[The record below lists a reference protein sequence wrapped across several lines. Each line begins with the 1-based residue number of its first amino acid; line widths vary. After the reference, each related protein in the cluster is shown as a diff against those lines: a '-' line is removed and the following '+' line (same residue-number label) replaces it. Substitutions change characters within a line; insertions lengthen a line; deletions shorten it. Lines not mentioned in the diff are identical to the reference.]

1 MSSIAE
7 LCRRAAGRFIV
18 LEGIDGAG
26 TTTQGQTLAA
36 TFERHGHPARFTHEP
51 SALPIGQLLRQ
62 FLVGNAGAARPDWD
76 GMALLFAADRL
87 DHVARE
93 IEPWLAAGITVV
105 CDRYDLS
112 TLAYQSATAGDEQAA
127 LPWLRAINQRA
138 RRPDV
143 TLVLDVDAGVAEA
156 RRALRGGEPE
166 LFERRELQRRL
177 ASIYAE
183 AEQLA
188 TGDLLLHIDA
198 NGTLAEVEA
207 RVLAALETAMQ
218 RGA

>member
-1 MSSIAE
+1 MSSLAE
-7 LCRRAAGRFIV
+7 ICRRAAGRFIV

-26 TTTQGQTLAA
+26 TTTQGQALVA
-36 TFERHGHPARFTHEP
+36 TFERHGHAARFTHQP
-51 SALPIGQLLRQ
+51 SALPVGKLLRQ
-62 FLVGNAGAARPDWD
+62 FIGGGAGAPRPDWD

-143 TLVLDVDAGVAEA
+143 TLVLDVDASVAEA
-156 RRALRGGEPE
+156 RRAQRGGEPE
-166 LFERRELQRRL
+166 LFERRDLQRRL

-183 AEQLA
+183 AEQLV
-188 TGDLLLHIDA
+188 TGDRLLHVDA

-207 RVLAALETAMQ
+207 RLLAALEVAT
-218 RGA
+218 R

>member
-1 MSSIAE
+1 MSSPAE
-7 LCRRAAGRFIV
+7 ICRRMAGRFIV

-26 TTTQGQTLAA
+26 TTTQGQTLVA
-36 TFERHGHPARFTHEP
+36 TLESHGHPARFTHEP
-51 SALPIGQLLRQ
+51 SALPIGALLRQ
-62 FLVGNAGAARPDWD
+62 ILVGGPGMARPDWD

-93 IEPWLAAGITVV
+93 IEPLIAAGVTVV

-143 TLVLDVDAGVAEA
+143 TLVLDVDAAVAEA
-156 RRALRGGEPE
+156 RRARRGGEPE
-166 LFERRELQRRL
+166 LFERRELQ
-177 ASIYAE
+177 A
-183 AEQLA
+183 QLA
-188 TGDLLLHIDA
+188 ALYARAESLVPEERVIHLDA
-198 NGTLAEVEA
+198 NGALAEVEA
-207 RVLAALETAMQ
+207 NVVAALRRAFPD
-218 RGA
+218 